1 MASKWFD
8 QTLDDDDDDDDDGGD
23 HNHQYSMSDANEQPT

>member
-8 QTLDDDDDDDDDGGD
+8 QTLDDDDDDDDDL
-23 HNHQYSMSDANEQPT
+23 NHQYSMSDANEQPT